1 MPKIKLDR
9 WDYEAVEKLIDRYLS
24 DIYVEDEKI
33 QLPNGTVFFYD
44 DVLTELGIEKE

>member
-9 WDYEAVEKLIDRYLS
+9 WDYEAVEKLIDQYLS
-24 DIYVEDEKI
+24 DICIEDEKI
-33 QLPNGTVFFYD
+33 QLPYASDILD